1 MFNPW
6 VEAAALER
14 AQYRFFLACA
24 TATALMAFA
33 LSAIAG

>member
-14 AQYRFFLACA
+14 AQQRLFWACA
-24 TATALMAFA
+24 ATASFITFA

>member
-14 AQYRFFLACA
+14 AQQRLFWACVA
-24 TATALMAFA
+24 AASLTTLA
-33 LSAIAG
+33 LSALAG

>member
-14 AQYRFFLACA
+14 AQQRLFWACA
-24 TATALMAFA
+24 ATASLMTFL